1 MKPFIKRLFQTS
13 VIIGL
18 GISLLAF
25 SARYA
30 SEGITIWISFFSL
43 IFLPVTGVNLLLLAI
58 ACLIKPKKW
67 IALPLIALLLQAENL
82 SAVWQFPSN
91 RQSESQGVPLTVVT
105 YNASHFYWDRQY
117 TLHEATRYLESLQP
131 DILCMQEAPGT
142 DYYNPDS
149 IRHTFRYLP
158 YQVNSFRTDHLPLTI
173 YSRYP
178 IRIVKTA
185 YYLHSMNLTLVAD
198 IRIDNQ
204 DIRVISNH
212 LQTTSVNQ
220 YRGIIT
226 APDKPLKYRLKA
238 VKDLLSALK
247 KNFELRA
254 RQARFVRKEIEQ
266 SPYPILVCGDFND
279 TPASFAYHH
288 IKGDLTDGFR
298 ECGKG
303 YHYTFRQLKRLWRI
317 DYIFHSPEFEGTTY
331 YSPDLPYSDH
341 NMVIWKGSLERPRF

>member
-1 MKPFIKRLFQTS
+1 MKTFLKRLFRVS
-13 VIIGL
+13 VIL
-18 GISLLAF
+18 GFLVSLLAF
-25 SARYA
+25 VARYA
-30 SEGITIWISFFSL
+30 SGGIAIWISFFSL
-43 IFLPVTGVNLLLLAI
+43 IFLPVIGANLLLLVI
-58 ACLIKPKKW
+58 ACLIKAKKW
-67 IALPLIALLLQAENL
+67 IMLPLIALSLQVGNL
-82 SAVWQFPSN
+82 SAVWQFPASKV
-91 RQSESQGVPLTVVT
+91 SEPKGIPLTVIT

-117 TLHEATRYLESLQP
+117 TLHDAANYLETLRP

-142 DYYNPDS
+142 DCYNADS

-178 IRIVKTA
+178 IRKVKTA
-185 YYLHSMNLTLVAD
+185 YYLNSMNLTMVAD

-238 VKDLLSALK
+238 IKDLLSALK
-247 KNFELRA
+247 KNFGLRA
-254 RQARFVRKEIEQ
+254 RQAQFVRNEIEQ
-266 SPYPILVCGDFND
+266 SPYPVLVCGDFND

-288 IKGDLTDGFR
+288 IKGNLTDGFR

-303 YHYTFRQLKRLWRI
+303 YQYTFRQLKKLWRI
-317 DYIFHSPEFEGTTY
+317 DYILHSKDFVGTTC

-341 NMVIWKGSLERPRF
+341 NPVVWTGHFRL